1 MNAQFATIEAI
12 LAFLV
17 VLTAVT
23 FISLSQSLFNSQV
36 YNAKSNL
43 SEAIALY
50 DLSNEILKNSTTG
63 LCISSINTNASC
75 AYAIT
80 KIYQEIYGVN
90 IEIYSKGV
98 TVGNAEAGRTVCMLA
113 KGNVI
118 CITSGE

>member
-63 LCISSINTNASC
+63 LCISPNNTHARC
-75 AYAIT
+75 A
-80 KIYQEIYGVN
+80 
-90 IEIYSKGV
+90 
-98 TVGNAEAGRTVCMLA
+98 
-113 KGNVI
+113 
-118 CITSGE
+118 